1 MITRDDI
8 LLAEAYISAYKKNV
22 SAPEEMEDVTDN
34 APDTE
39 GAVEMHAEP
48 GAVVLSLAG
57 DNEECSCN
65 DHESFEEHENEESRM
80 AKTNLFT
87 LFTDAKLLH
96 DLICSGEELE
106 PWMLQ
111 KIAVASESVCS
122 VTKVVRYLAARDGVL

>member
-1 MITRDDI
+1 MLNKD
-8 LLAEAYISAYKKNV
+8 LVMLQEAYISTHKR
-22 SAPEEMEDVTDN
+22 SMDPMEDVTDN
-34 APDTE
+34 APDTH

-57 DNEECSCN
+57 DDEECSCQ
-65 DHESFEEHENEESRM
+65 DHETYEEHENEESRM

-96 DLICSGEELE
+96 ELICNGEDLE

-111 KIAVASESVCS
+111 KIAVAAESVCS
-122 VTKVVRYLAARDGVL
+122 VTKVVRYLAARDGKLN

>member
-1 MITRDDI
+1 MITRDDV
-8 LLAEAYISAYKKNV
+8 LLAEAYISTHKRNMD
-22 SAPEEMEDVTDN
+22 PMEDVTDN

-48 GAVVLSLAG
+48 AEHSAVVLSLG
-57 DNEECSCN
+57 GNEEGCSCQ
-65 DHESFEEHENEESRM
+65 DHESVEEHENEESRM
-80 AKTNLFT
+80 VKTNLFT

-122 VTKVVRYLAARDGVL
+122 VTKVVRYMAARDGVL